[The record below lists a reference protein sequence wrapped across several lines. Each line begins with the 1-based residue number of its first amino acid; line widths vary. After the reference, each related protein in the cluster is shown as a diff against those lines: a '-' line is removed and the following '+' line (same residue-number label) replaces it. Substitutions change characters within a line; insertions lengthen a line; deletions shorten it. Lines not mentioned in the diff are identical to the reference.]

1 MKIFTL
7 LVERTE
13 TYTAEVA
20 VAAETAE
27 QAIADLHARGLVA
40 NKQRELDQE
49 GWDSVVDDDGEY
61 AECYS
66 VVIKCEGQ
74 LTGQPA
80 ADTDYWMD
88 DPEYPSAD
96 WKYEVANDDTRLG
109 YWEWVASRRE
119 QDAESPE

>member
-27 QAIADLHARGLVA
+27 QAIAET
-40 NKQRELDQE
+40 QRELDQE

-66 VVIKCEGQ
+66 TVVKCEGQ

>member
-1 MKIFTL
+1 MKLFTL

-20 VAAETAE
+20 VVAKTAE
-27 QAIADLHARGLVA
+27 QAIAETQL
-40 NKQRELDQE
+40 ELDQE
-49 GWDSVVDDDGEY
+49 GWDAVVDDDGEY
-61 AECYS
+61 TECYS
-66 VVIKCEGQ
+66 VVIKCDGQ
-74 LTGQPA
+74 PIGQPA

-96 WKYEVANDDTRLG
+96 WKHEVANGDTRAS
-109 YWEWVASRRE
+109 YREWVTARRE